1 MNSETFAFSAD
12 INQLLSLIINTI
24 YSNKEVF
31 LRELI
36 SNASDALQKIRYES
50 LTDTECLNNE
60 PDLKIEISFDKEA
73 KILQILDTGVG
84 MTKDDLINNL
94 GTIASSGTKKFLES
108 LSATR
113 DISLIGQFGVG
124 FYSAFLVA
132 NKVSVVSKNNND
144 EQYEWISSGS
154 GSFTILPDTTEYGFK
169 RGTLMKL
176 FLKDDAIE
184 YVDQNRVVDLI
195 KKHNQFIEFPI
206 YVQMEK
212 TKVEEIPV
220 EEKPESNDEE
230 NNDEEKND
238 EEKPET
244 NDEEKPESN
253 NEEKPESND
262 EEKPESNDEAKT
274 DPVPTTK
281 TVTYNEFEL
290 INKNKPLWTRNNKDV
305 EDEEYINF
313 YKSLTGEHDGYLEH
327 THFSVEGQV
336 EFKGILFVPKKSPHD
351 ITDQQTNKKGHIKLY
366 VQKVLITDDCSDMLP
381 DYLKFIKG
389 VIETENLP
397 LNISRESL
405 QENKIMKLIGKSITK
420 KVFDMFNTISNDS
433 DKFRLFYEQYSK
445 FIKLGVHEDTTY
457 RTKLAALLRFETSKS
472 DGDLISFDDYI
483 ENMQEGQNDIYFISG
498 ESIKSINNSLFL
510 ERFKKKDLEVIFMS
524 DPLDEYLTQQLRDYK
539 EKKLMCVT
547 KENINLNDSD
557 QEKADFEKAKE
568 DYKNVC
574 DFFKT
579 TLNDEVEKVIIS
591 NKLSD
596 SPCVLSTSE
605 FGWTANM
612 QRILKAQTFGR
623 PEMGFM
629 MGRKILEINPNNEI
643 IKKIKSKLDDNKED
657 MKLTETV
664 NILYEITLQ
673 SSGFT
678 LEDPS
683 IFNSRILKLVNSDLE
698 N

>member
-1 MNSETFAFSAD
+1 MESETFAFSAD

-50 LTDTECLNNE
+50 LTDTECLTNE
-60 PDLKIEISFDKEA
+60 PDLKIEVSFDRNA
-73 KILQILDTGVG
+73 KILKIFDTGVG
-84 MTKDDLINNL
+84 MTKEELINNL

-124 FYSAFLVA
+124 FYSAFLIA
-132 NKVSVVSKNNND
+132 SKVSVVSKNNND
-144 EQYEWISSGS
+144 EQYEWISDGS
-154 GSFTILPDTTEYGFK
+154 GSFTILQDSNDYGFK
-169 RGTLMKL
+169 RGTLMQL
-176 FLKDDAIE
+176 FLKDDAVE
-184 YVDQNRVVDLI
+184 YMDQNRIVELI
-195 KKHNQFIEFPI
+195 KKHNQFIDFPI

-212 TKVEEIPV
+212 TRTFEVEV
-220 EEKPESNDEE
+220 EP
-230 NNDEEKND
+230 

-244 NDEEKPESN
+244 NEEKPETN
-253 NEEKPESND
+253 EENPETNEEKPETT
-262 EEKPESNDEAKT
+262 EPVKT
-274 DPVPTTK
+274 MK
-281 TVTYNEFEL
+281 TETETYNELEQ
-290 INKNKPLWTRNNKDV
+290 INKNKPIWTRNSKDV
-305 EDEEYINF
+305 EEEEYVNF
-313 YKSLTGEHDGYLEH
+313 YKSFTGETDDYLDH
-327 THFSVEGQV
+327 IHFSVEGQV
-336 EFKGILFVPKKSPHD
+336 EFKGILFIPKKSPHE
-351 ITDQQTNKKGHIKLY
+351 ITDNQTNKKGHIKLY
-366 VQKVLITDDCSDMLP
+366 VQKVLITDDCSEMLP
-381 DYLKFIKG
+381 DYLKFAKG

-405 QENKIMKLIGKSITK
+405 QENKIIKIIGKNVTK
-420 KVFDMFNTISNDS
+420 KVFDMFNNISNDS
-433 DKFRLFYEQYSK
+433 DKFRIFYEQYSK
-445 FIKLGVHEDTTY
+445 FIKLGIHEDSTY
-457 RTKLAALLRFETSKS
+457 RTKLAALLRFETTKS

-483 ENMQEGQNDIYFISG
+483 ENMQEGHNDIYFISG

-510 ERFKKKDLEVIFMS
+510 ERFKKKDMEVIFMA
-524 DPLDEYLTQQLRDYK
+524 DPLDEYLTQQLKDYK
-539 EKKLMCVT
+539 EKKLVCVT
-547 KENINLNDSD
+547 KENINLNESD
-557 QEKADFEKAKE
+557 QEKADFEKSKE
-568 DYKNVC
+568 DFKIVC

-623 PEMGFM
+623 PEMNFM

-643 IKKIKSKLDDNKED
+643 IQKIKAKLDSKEED
-657 MKLTETV
+657 LKLSETV

-698 N
+698 S

>member
-1 MNSETFAFSAD
+1 MNPETFAFSAD

-50 LTDTECLNNE
+50 LTDTECLTNE
-60 PDLKIEISFDKEA
+60 PDLKIEVSFDRDA
-73 KILQILDTGVG
+73 KVLQILDTGVG
-84 MTKDDLINNL
+84 MTKEELINNL

-124 FYSAFLVA
+124 FYSAFLVSD
-132 NKVSVVSKNNND
+132 KVSVVSKNNND
-144 EQYEWISSGS
+144 EQYEWISTGS
-154 GSFTILPDTTEYGFK
+154 GSFTILPDTNEYGFK

-184 YVDQNRVVDLI
+184 YMDQNKIVDLI

-212 TKVEEIPV
+212 TRVEEITV
-220 EEKPESNDEE
+220 EEKPETDG
-230 NNDEEKND
+230 EEKQ
-238 EEKPET
+238 E
-244 NDEEKPESN
+244 
-253 NEEKPESND
+253 
-262 EEKPESNDEAKT
+262 
-274 DPVPTTK
+274 PVPTTK
-281 TVTYNEFEL
+281 TVTYNELEL
-290 INKNKPLWTRNNKDV
+290 INKNKPIWTRNSKDV
-305 EDEEYINF
+305 EEEEYVNF
-313 YKSLTGEHDGYLEH
+313 YKSITGEHDGYLEH
-327 THFSVEGQV
+327 IHFSVEGQV

-381 DYLKFIKG
+381 DYLKFVKG

-405 QENKIMKLIGKSITK
+405 QENKIMKIIGKNITK
-420 KVFDMFNTISNDS
+420 KVFDMFNNISSDS
-433 DKFRLFYEQYSK
+433 DKFRTFYEQYSK
-445 FIKLGVHEDTTY
+445 FIKLGVHEDATY
-457 RTKLAALLRFETSKS
+457 RTKLAGLLRFETTKS

-483 ENMQEGQNDIYFISG
+483 ENMREGQNDIYFISG

-510 ERFKKKDLEVIFMS
+510 ERFKKKDMEVIFMS

-539 EKKLMCVT
+539 EKKLICVT

-557 QEKADFEKAKE
+557 QEKVDFEKAKE

-574 DFFKT
+574 EFFKT

-643 IKKIKSKLDDNKED
+643 IQKIKSKLDNKQED

>member
-1 MNSETFAFSAD
+1 MNPETFAFSAD

-50 LTDTECLNNE
+50 LTDTECLTNE
-60 PDLKIEISFDKEA
+60 PDLKIEVSFDRDA
-73 KILQILDTGVG
+73 KVLQILDTGVG
-84 MTKDDLINNL
+84 MTKEELINNL

-124 FYSAFLVA
+124 FYSAFLVSD
-132 NKVSVVSKNNND
+132 KVSVVSKNNND
-144 EQYEWISSGS
+144 EQYEWISTGS
-154 GSFTILPDTTEYGFK
+154 GSFTILPDTNEYGFK

-184 YVDQNRVVDLI
+184 YMDQNKIVDLI

-212 TKVEEIPV
+212 TRVEEITV
-220 EEKPESNDEE
+220 EEKPETDG
-230 NNDEEKND
+230 

-244 NDEEKPESN
+244 DGEEKPETDG
-253 NEEKPESND
+253 EEKPE
-262 EEKPESNDEAKT
+262 
-274 DPVPTTK
+274 PVPTTK
-281 TVTYNEFEL
+281 TVTYNELEL
-290 INKNKPLWTRNNKDV
+290 INKNKPIWTRNSKDV
-305 EDEEYINF
+305 EEEEYVNF
-313 YKSLTGEHDGYLEH
+313 YKSITGEHDGYLEH
-327 THFSVEGQV
+327 IHFSVEGQV

-381 DYLKFIKG
+381 DYLKFVKG

-405 QENKIMKLIGKSITK
+405 QENKIMKIIGKNITK
-420 KVFDMFNTISNDS
+420 KVFDMFNNISSDS
-433 DKFRLFYEQYSK
+433 DKFRTFYEQYSK
-445 FIKLGVHEDTTY
+445 FIKLGVHEDATY
-457 RTKLAALLRFETSKS
+457 RTKLAGLLRFETTKS

-483 ENMQEGQNDIYFISG
+483 ENMREGHNDIYFISG

-510 ERFKKKDLEVIFMS
+510 ERFKKKDMEVIFMS

-539 EKKLMCVT
+539 EKKLICVT

-557 QEKADFEKAKE
+557 QEKVDFEKAKE

-574 DFFKT
+574 EFFKT

-643 IKKIKSKLDDNKED
+643 IQKIKSKLDNKQED